1 MCSAG
6 VSSFG
11 MIGWF
16 DIPRRARE
24 PDNILIPNDIT
35 GGCAIIK
42 SMDSVVA
49 ARKPGDGVGPDVG
62 PSKSAA

>member
-1 MCSAG
+1 MTLTSIHNETDPAIAY
-6 VSSFG
+6 F
-11 MIGWF
+11 IAD
-16 DIPRRARE
+16 DIP
-24 PDNILIPNDIT
+24 

-49 ARKPGDGVGPDVG
+49 ARNPGDGVGPDVG